1 MLEHAGTMLAE
12 LFVVGVLVLIVA
24 TALAYP
30 DDTDY

>member
-1 MLEHAGTMLAE
+1 MLDHVGTMIAE

-24 TALAYP
+24 TTLAYP